1 MVGVHNTFPL
11 VADSVFGQLCGRVD
25 DVLRSGGRGVAIFK
39 DQQNGII
46 AIEKCALHTCEQTIV
61 PKATIAHDRQNAPL
75 HERRNTRTTGQ
86 THAISQ
92 NGMAYRKWLKRGQ
105 RMTTNVT

>member
-1 MVGVHNTFPL
+1 MVGVDNTFPL

-25 DVLRSGGRGVAIFK
+25 DVLRSSGLGVAIFK
-39 DQQNGII
+39 DQQNSII
-46 AIEKCALHTCEQTIV
+46 AIEKCALNAGEQTIV
-61 PKATIAHDRQNAPL
+61 PKATIAHDRQNAPF
-75 HERRNTRTTGQ
+75 HERGNTRTTGQ